1 MFYIQVRQWFRS
13 HDGGEHPLTTDY
25 CSLPGLLQ
33 SSFIHWLRFCPCT
46 QWQSLTLGCLCL
58 PRLRGLHPLMSC
70 TIEDLIMS
78 LDRWCDCYRFWL
90 IPTGTEDPPKNT
102 WEDAERRPWFP
113 FLYMDS
119 LPFSPAPHICA
130 FTFVLCLVGFWT
142 TYLLLREGD
151 GSGEDAE
158 CSHHCYRRQW
168 CVGCVGLRPLSFVLF
183 VGFPGFFVCW
193 LRGSIRISDR
203 GKCIFTQCWYVDVEF
218 LPPTFVQLT
227 GCSHLLFCVIYPH
240 LQDRATEL
248 HRPIQRK
255 KTCLVDFAAT
265 VAVFVFFRHWVC
277 PSSEWFT
284 FIQLLAEPLSYI
296 GRTPE
301 KKIELIRRRGAGQ
314 VSELWRYICRKLMRL
329 HKWMT
334 CCEKVLLACEVFP
347 QIFVQC
353 RSLIC
358 PYLLH
363 ESLTWKERLLHI
375 SILKCSHRHP
385 HLHVSPRSGVFF
397 CDHAAAVT
405 NNCLQQ
411 SHHY

>member
-1 MFYIQVRQWFRS
+1 MFS
-13 HDGGEHPLTTDY
+13 
-25 CSLPGLLQ
+25 
-33 SSFIHWLRFCPCT
+33 SSFLCNLSSPSGPSHWASSANP
-46 QWQSLTLGCLCL
+46 
-58 PRLRGLHPLMSC
+58 
-70 TIEDLIMS
+70 E
-78 LDRWCDCYRFWL
+78 
-90 IPTGTEDPPKNT
+90 E
-102 WEDAERRPWFP
+102 
-113 FLYMDS
+113 
-119 LPFSPAPHICA
+119 
-130 FTFVLCLVGFWT
+130 
-142 TYLLLREGD
+142 
-151 GSGEDAE
+151 
-158 CSHHCYRRQW
+158 
-168 CVGCVGLRPLSFVLF
+168 
-183 VGFPGFFVCW
+183 
-193 LRGSIRISDR
+193 
-203 GKCIFTQCWYVDVEF
+203 
-218 LPPTFVQLT
+218 
-227 GCSHLLFCVIYPH
+227 
-240 LQDRATEL
+240 
-248 HRPIQRK
+248 

-397 CDHAAAVT
+397 VT
-405 NNCLQQ
+405 MLLQWLTTAFSKVTTTSYNTQ
-411 SHHY
+411 WWKTNGRLLHESLTNAFMN